1 MQTLFNSQ
9 TRKRR
14 RNVGAV
20 QIRVLLTAIVTIL
33 AVVGFMRFAS
43 PERQIEKKQAT
54 LIRGIEQRKR
64 SKVEKLI
71 ADNYSDRW
79 GFDRED
85 AITAF
90 LDAGSQFVMLGITEL
105 DPRHEFGEDMAT
117 VTTRL
122 KIDGTGSS
130 PVANL
135 IIRRTNQ
142 LKAPFVFEWKKQ
154 SWWPGSWRLTK
165 IDNPDLPAD
174 LDGYEP
180 GDIKRAM
187 SPD

>member
-9 TRKRR
+9 THLRR
-14 RNVGAV
+14 RNAGAV
-20 QIRVLLTAIVTIL
+20 QIRILLVAI
-33 AVVGFMRFAS
+33 AVVVAVIGFMRFAS

-71 ADNYSDRW
+71 ADDYADRW
-79 GFDRED
+79 GFGRED
-85 AITAF
+85 AVTAF
-90 LDAGSQFVMLGITEL
+90 LDVGSQFVMLGITEL
-105 DPRHEFGEDMAT
+105 DPKHEIGDGRAT

-122 KIDGTGSS
+122 KIDGTGS

-135 IIRRTNQ
+135 VISRTNQ
-142 LKAPFVFEWKKQ
+142 LKTPFVFEWQKQ
-154 SWWPGSWRLTK
+154 NWWPGSWRLVK
-165 IDNPDLPAD
+165 VDNPDLPAD

-187 SPD
+187 SPE

>member
-1 MQTLFNSQ
+1 MQILFNYQ
-9 TRKRR
+9 TQQHPRIA
-14 RNVGAV
+14 GAV
-20 QIRVLLTAIVTIL
+20 QIRILLVAI
-33 AVVGFMRFAS
+33 AVVIAVIGFMRYAA
-43 PERQIEKKQAT
+43 PERQIAKKQAT

-79 GFDRED
+79 GFDKQD
-85 AITAF
+85 AVTAF
-90 LDAGSQFVMLGITEL
+90 LDVGSQFVMLGVTEL
-105 DPRHEFGEDMAT
+105 DPKHEFGDDSAT

-122 KIDGTGSS
+122 KIDGTGS

-135 IIRRTNQ
+135 VIRKTNQ
-142 LKAPFVFEWKKQ
+142 LKTPFVFEWKKQ
-154 SWWPGSWRLTK
+154 SCWPGSWRLEK
-165 IDNPDLPAD
+165 VDNADLPAN
-174 LDGYEP
+174 LEGYEP